1 MAKKEETKKDL
12 VKNDKEKMPKK
23 KNVKKEKKGPKESYF
38 KKVNKEM
45 KLVKWP
51 EGKEVLKYTI
61 STIIFC
67 LVLCALFMLLNLIL
81 SVVKGW
87 L

>member
-12 VKNDKEKMPKK
+12 VKNNKEKMPKK

-45 KLVKWP
+45 KK
-51 EGKEVLKYTI
+51 
-61 STIIFC
+61 SC
-67 LVLCALFMLLNLIL
+67 R
-81 SVVKGW
+81 SVKGKIVEIVKEKKRVFISFSKDVD
-87 L
+87 LKRLRYS

>member
-12 VKNDKEKMPKK
+12 VKSKEEKMPKK
-23 KNVKKEKKGPKESYF
+23 KNVKKEKKGPKESYL
-38 KKVNKEM
+38 KKVRKEM

-61 STIIFC
+61 STIVFC
-67 LVLCALFMLLNLIL
+67 LVLCALFMLLNLML
-81 SVVKGW
+81 SAVKGW
-87 L
+87 I